1 LRVASL
7 SGRLALIT
15 DSGITDVAS
24 ASDGHF
30 AADPQLIYGRWA
42 EFTQWA
48 RETPLAPSSKSFD
61 LADLDSPVPTPSQV
75 FAIGLNYDEH
85 AAESGFDRPSAHPP
99 VFTKFPTCITGPGG
113 EVNLPPGGHTDWE
126 VELVVVIGKRAEH
139 VAARNGWDHVAGLTV
154 GQDLSERQ
162 LQMAGPSPQ
171 FSLGKSYP
179 RFGPIGPWVVTPDEF
194 PDPDDLRLG
203 CAINGEAVQD
213 SRTSALIFPVPELI
227 AKLSAVTPLLP
238 GDLIFTGT
246 PSGVGLGRS
255 PQRWLQ
261 PGDVLTSF
269 VEHIGEM
276 HHTFH

>member
-1 LRVASL
+1 LRIASL
-7 SGRLALIT
+7 SGRLVIIT
-15 DSGITDVAS
+15 DDGVVDVAS

-48 RETPLAPSSKSFD
+48 RHTPLAPASRPFD
-61 LADLDSPVPTPSQV
+61 LTDLDSPVPKPSQV

-85 AAESGFDRPSAHPP
+85 AAESGFDRPSEHPP

-113 EVNLPPGGHTDWE
+113 EISLPPDGHTDWE
-126 VELVVVIGKRAEH
+126 VELVVVIGSRAEH
-139 VAARNGWDHVAGLTV
+139 VAAENGWDHVAGLTV
-154 GQDLSERQ
+154 GQDLSERR

-179 RFGPIGPWVVTPDEF
+179 RFGPVGPWVVTPDEF
-194 PDPDDLRLG
+194 PDPDDLHLG
-203 CAINGEAVQD
+203 CAINGETVQD
-213 SRTSALIFPVPELI
+213 SLTSALIFPVPELI

-269 VEHIGEM
+269 VERIGEM
-276 HHTFH
+276 RHTFR